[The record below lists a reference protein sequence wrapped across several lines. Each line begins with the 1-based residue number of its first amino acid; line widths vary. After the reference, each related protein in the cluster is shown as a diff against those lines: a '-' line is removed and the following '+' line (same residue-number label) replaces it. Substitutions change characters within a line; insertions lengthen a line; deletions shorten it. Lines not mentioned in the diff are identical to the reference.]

1 MSGRL
6 FEALLRAARVR
17 RAEWENV
24 TKDATR
30 EGQQL
35 FVVPALL
42 DAPRSDAAF
51 GTCHYRRSKVSR
63 ICRSGDSSV
72 EPALPPFPSSDL
84 YNANNPASITSTID
98 KTLGYGQFPL
108 QTLAVLGVW
117 ELVGCTISVLFCILT
132 HMRLLYSS

>member
-1 MSGRL
+1 MSGRRGV

-24 TKDATR
+24 TKDATP

-51 GTCHYRRSKVSR
+51 
-63 ICRSGDSSV
+63 
-72 EPALPPFPSSDL
+72 
-84 YNANNPASITSTID
+84 
-98 KTLGYGQFPL
+98 
-108 QTLAVLGVW
+108 
-117 ELVGCTISVLFCILT
+117 
-132 HMRLLYSS
+132 